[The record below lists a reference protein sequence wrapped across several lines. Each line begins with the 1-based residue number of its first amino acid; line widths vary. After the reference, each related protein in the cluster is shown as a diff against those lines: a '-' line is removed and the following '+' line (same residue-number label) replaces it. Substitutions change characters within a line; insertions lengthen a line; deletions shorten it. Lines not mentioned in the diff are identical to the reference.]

1 MTDEFDTADFGRQFQ
16 QFMRAMS
23 RLAPAPPP
31 GPLFDRL
38 ERHLGRTPLDMPVVT
53 ATFPPHEHANVAI
66 ALDALTSARSEPVA
80 LIGVRSPGREYAGLG
95 DIVDGAARHQYGL
108 GAADY
113 QSLPVDVDGQRSCV
127 SFGIF
132 LTTAGDHPVAVLLR
146 EGNRRTGKPR
156 VLVEVLA
163 PEPDVGQDLLAELR
177 AYLDRDNIYQGHLI
191 SFDTAR
197 DGEPTGSVRFHRRQ
211 VVPAA
216 SVVLPDGALASL
228 DRQVHGIE
236 EHRLALLAAGHRLR
250 RGVLLHGPPGT
261 GKTLVVRHLL
271 SRLPGHTAVVL
282 SGRQL
287 DLVRAACD
295 LARRAAP
302 SVVVLEDVDLVA
314 QDRRS
319 GERNPVLFDILDE
332 MDGTA
337 EDADLTFVLT
347 TNHPGALED
356 ALARRPGRIDLAIQV
371 PLPDADSRHRLLAV
385 HGSSLELS
393 ETERAEVVAMTAGA
407 TGAFFPELARRATV
421 TALNDGLP
429 RARYPQVRRAA
440 VDMFSHQLS
449 ADYRD

>member
-1 MTDEFDTADFGRQFQ
+1 MTDRFDAADFGRQFQ

-23 RLAPAPPP
+23 RLAPDPPP

-38 ERHLGRTPLDMPVVT
+38 ERHLGRSPLDLPVVT
-53 ATFPPHEHANVAI
+53 AAFPPHEHANVAI
-66 ALDALTSARSEPVA
+66 ALDTLTSARSEPTA

-113 QSLPVDVDGQRSCV
+113 QSLPVGVDAQRSCV

-132 LTTAGDHPVAVLLR
+132 LTTSGDRPIAVLLR
-146 EGNRRTGKPR
+146 VGNRRTGKPR

-163 PEPDVGQDLLAELR
+163 PEPDVGQELLAELR
-177 AYLDRDNIYQGHLI
+177 AHLDRVNIHRGHLI
-191 SFDTAR
+191 SFDPGR
-197 DGEPTGSVRFHRRQ
+197 DGEPVGSVRFHRRQ

-228 DRQVHGIE
+228 DRQVHGVE
-236 EHRLALLAAGHRLR
+236 EHRAALLAAGHRLR

-261 GKTLVVRHLL
+261 GKTLVVRHLI

-287 DLVRAACD
+287 DLVREACD

-302 SVVVLEDVDLVA
+302 AVVVLEDGDLVA

-319 GERNPVLFDILDE
+319 GDRNPVLFDILDE

-356 ALARRPGRIDLAIQV
+356 ALARRPGRIDLAVEV
-371 PLPDADSRHRLLAV
+371 PLPDADSRQRLLTV
-385 HGSSLELS
+385 HGRDLELS
-393 ETERAEVVAMTAGA
+393 ETERAEMVAMTAGV

-421 TALNDGLP
+421 AALTDGIS

-440 VDMFSHQLS
+440 LDMFSHQLS
-449 ADYRD
+449 TDDAD